1 MKKFYS
7 LTQMLTIVFAFV
19 LGVLYS
25 NNTVAQANCEVTG
38 VNGGGFTTTIQ
49 AVVDNCDGTYS
60 IILRVDHDGC
70 GGPNCQDL
78 SHFSVEA
85 DPGTYSDVQVAVIS
99 GSLNYNLVMG
109 PNLGQDPFQG
119 FKLDNVSGIGGG
131 KAGSF
136 TISYTLE
143 GDLQD
148 QQVSAKAGNNG
159 QIYAFTKA
167 DFESVM
173 DCAGTGCNPAVCEI
187 EKYNGGAF
195 YTTLMSVV
203 DDCEKITIIIKVED
217 RDEGQDLSHFAIEA
231 ATGAYSNVSVTP
243 LPGTT
248 FSYTVD
254 LGPNLGSTQ
263 NFQGFKVDNISG
275 LDQGEGFL
283 VKYELTTLQAQQ
295 MAAKTGQNN
304 FITEFTLADFNWM
317 MECADSGCDDV
328 VIDNRFPATGFGTL
342 AFEDLWPGKGDYDFN
357 DLVIDYQFDIE
368 SNTGNFVDK
377 VKATFVIKAFGASYE
392 NGFGFQLSSAIDAAD
407 LTVFGHSLTENY
419 ITLNS
424 NGTEAG
430 QSKPTIIVYDNAYNE
445 MEYPGTG
452 IGVNTEQDAPYVE
465 PVSINITIDFAPNTY
480 TLTDLDIAGF
490 NPFIIVNKDRSV
502 EVHLPNYP
510 PTDLVDTGKFGTWE
524 DDSNAGS
531 GRWYVNDK
539 NLPWAINI
547 YESFAYPL
555 EKQEILWAHLKFAE
569 WAMSGGALF
578 PDWYKNLSGYR
589 NNSLIYQVPAK

>member
-19 LGVLYS
+19 IGTLYS
-25 NNTVAQANCEVTG
+25 NNALAQANCEIEKH
-38 VNGGGFTTTIQ
+38 NGGAFYTTLMS
-49 AVVDNCDGTYS
+49 VVDDCEKITITIKVEDRDQG
-60 IILRVDHDGC
+60 
-70 GGPNCQDL
+70 QDL
-78 SHFSVEA
+78 SHFA
-85 DPGTYSDVQVAVIS
+85 IQAAPGTYSNVNVTPLP
-99 GSLNYNLVMG
+99 GTTFNYTIVMG
-109 PNLGQDPFQG
+109 PDLGATQDFQG
-119 FKLDNVSGIGGG
+119 FKVDNISGLDQG
-131 KAGSF
+131 
-136 TISYTLE
+136 E
-143 GDLQD
+143 GFLVTYELTAIQA
-148 QQVSAKAGNNG
+148 QQMAAKAGQNNF
-159 QIYAFTKA
+159 IASFSVA
-167 DFESVM
+167 DYNSVM
-173 DCAGTGCNPAVCEI
+173 ECAGTGCNPAVCEI

-203 DDCEKITIIIKVED
+203 DDCEKITITIKVED

-231 ATGAYSNVSVTP
+231 ATGTYSNVSVTP

-248 FSYTVD
+248 FSYTID
-254 LGPNLGSTQ
+254 LGHNLGSTQ
-263 NFQGFKVDNISG
+263 LFGGFKVDNISG

-283 VKYELTTLQAQQ
+283 VTYELTTLQAQQ

-304 FITEFTLADFNWM
+304 FIASFSVADFNWM

-328 VIDNRFPATGFGTL
+328 IIDNRYPATGFGTL

-357 DLVIDYQFDIE
+357 DLVIDYQFEIE

-377 VKATFVIKAFGASYE
+377 VKAAFVIKAFGASYE

-445 MEYPGTG
+445 MAHPGMG

-465 PVSINITIDFAPNTY
+465 PVTINITINFTPNTY
-480 TLTDLDIAGF
+480 TLTDLDISSF

-510 PTDLVDTGKFGTWE
+510 PTDLVDMGRFGTWE
-524 DDSNAGS
+524 DDSNPGS

-569 WAMSGGALF
+569 WAMSGGTLF
-578 PDWYKNLSGYR
+578 PDWYKNLTGYR
-589 NNSLIYQVPAK
+589 NNSLIYQTPAK

>member
-1 MKKFYS
+1 MKNTIKLS
-7 LTQMLTIVFAFV
+7 HLLTIVLAFV
-19 LGVLYS
+19 FSTAYTNKAVGQS
-25 NNTVAQANCEVTG
+25 NCEITG

-49 AVVDNCDGTYS
+49 SVVDNCNGTHT
-60 IILRVDHDGC
+60 IVLRVEHDGC
-70 GGPNCQDL
+70 GGPSCQDL
-78 SHFSVEA
+78 SHYSVEA
-85 DPGTYSDVQVAVIS
+85 IPGTYSNPQVSVIS
-99 GSLNYNLVMG
+99 GTLNYTLVMG

-119 FKLDNVSGIGGG
+119 FKLDEVSGIGGG
-131 KAGSF
+131 KAGAF

-143 GDLQD
+143 GGLQD

-159 QIYAFTKA
+159 QIYAFTIA
-167 DFESVM
+167 DFQSVM
-173 DCAGTGCNPAVCEI
+173 DCAGTGCNPVVCEI

-203 DDCEKITIIIKVED
+203 DDCEKITITIKVED

-231 ATGAYSNVSVTP
+231 AAQTYSNVSVTP

-248 FSYTVD
+248 FSYTID
-254 LGPNLGSTQ
+254 LGHNLGSTQ
-263 NFQGFKVDNISG
+263 LFGGFKVDNISG

-283 VKYELTTLQAQQ
+283 VTYELTTLQAQQ

-304 FITEFTLADFNWM
+304 YIATFTIADFQSVM
-317 MECADSGCDDV
+317 DCANSGCDDV
-328 VIDNRFPATGFGTL
+328 VIDNLFPATGFGTL

-357 DLVIDYQFDIE
+357 DLVIDYQFKIE

-392 NGFGFQLSSAIDAAD
+392 NGFGFQLSSAINPSD
-407 LTVFGHSLTENY
+407 LTVFGYNLTENY

-430 QSKPTIIVYDNAYNE
+430 QSKPTIIVYDNAYAQ
-445 MEYPGTG
+445 MAHPGSG
-452 IGVNTEQDAPYVE
+452 IGVNTEPDAPYVQ
-465 PVSINITIDFAPNTY
+465 PVTINISIDFKPNTY
-480 TLTDLDIAGF
+480 TLNDLDISKF
-490 NPFIIVNKDRSV
+490 NPFIIVNKERGV

-510 PTDLVDTGKFGTWE
+510 PTDLVDMGKFGTWE
-524 DDSNAGS
+524 DDSNPGT

-547 YESFAYPL
+547 YESFAYPI

-569 WAMSGGALF
+569 WAMSSGVQF
-578 PDWYKNLSGYR
+578 PDWYKNLTGYR